1 MAKFYNIEDDDLKKM
16 QLLMQRKIDNEFIVL
31 SEYNGITDICQYSS
45 KFQNLHIVSVPNAR
59 LDWSYKIA

>member
-1 MAKFYNIEDDDLKKM
+1 MAKFYNIEEDDLKRM
-16 QLLMQRKIDNEFIVL
+16 NELMNRKIDNEFIVL

-59 LDWSYKIA
+59 LDWKYRIA